1 MASRTAYKK
10 VAIVFRP
17 DKADALKYA
26 LETCEW
32 LKKKK
37 LQVYS
42 HPKQTIKGAK
52 KLKSIDLKSMDLYI
66 VLGGDGTYLEAVRI
80 IDKHKTPILGVNLG
94 SLGFLTETRVENLFE
109 SIESV
114 LKNKMEA
121 RPRSLLQVKVKRG
134 TKTILAENA
143 LNDIVIE
150 RGDMSQLINLNIEHN
165 NQLVSPLK
173 ADGVIISTPT
183 GSTAYNLAAGGP
195 VLFPYLDAFVV
206 TPINPHSLTTR
217 PIIFPSTANLSF
229 KLNNTKHRA
238 LLTIDGKMMLKLTS
252 KDRVEVD
259 TSKFTHHVL
268 RKPNH
273 NYFDLLRE
281 KLKFGQR
288 D

>member
-1 MASRTAYKK
+1 MATKTTYKK
-10 VAIVFRP
+10 VAIIFRP

-37 LQVYS
+37 LQVHS
-42 HPKQTIKGAK
+42 HPDQTIKGAK
-52 KLKSIDLKSMDLYI
+52 KLKSTDLKSIDLYI

-80 IDKHKTPILGVNLG
+80 IGKHKTPILGVNLG
-94 SLGFLTETRVENLFE
+94 SLGFLTEVRIENLFE
-109 SIESV
+109 SIELV

-134 TKTILAENA
+134 SKTLLTENA

-150 RGDMSQLINLNIEHN
+150 RGNMSQLINLNIEHN
-165 NQLVSPLK
+165 KQLVSPLK

-195 VLFPYLDAFVV
+195 ILFPYLDAFVV
-206 TPINPHSLTTR
+206 TPIAPHSLTTR

-229 KLNNTKHRA
+229 NLKNNKHRA
-238 LLTIDGKMMLKLTS
+238 LLTIDGKIALKLTS
-252 KDRVEVD
+252 KDCVQVC

-268 RKPNH
+268 REPNH